1 VVGDTGTI
9 LRTTNG
15 GVTWSARVSG
25 TTKDLRDAAMTS
37 PTTGVIVGIDGRMLS
52 ATDGG
57 TNWIRVASN
66 SANSL
71 LGVSFFGTSRG
82 IAVGSDGTILRT
94 PVVVSVGERSAE
106 GNPNRFQLEQN
117 HPNPFNPVTTIR
129 YSLPSQS
136 ISSAQE
142 RVGVGSY
149 VTLKVYDVLG
159 REVATL
165 VNEVKQP
172 GTYMVQWDAAGLA
185 SGMYFYRLSTTN
197 FVQTR
202 KLVLLR

>member
-1 VVGDTGTI
+1 
-9 LRTTNG
+9 
-15 GVTWSARVSG
+15 
-25 TTKDLRDAAMTS
+25 MTS

-52 ATDGG
+52 TTDGG

-136 ISSAQE
+136 INSAQGM
-142 RVGVGSY
+142 VGVGSY

-172 GTYMVQWDAAGLA
+172 GTYMVQFDASNLA
-185 SGMYFYRLSTTN
+185 SGVYFYGLQSAGNAIVKRL
-197 FVQTR
+197 
-202 KLVLLR
+202 LVLR